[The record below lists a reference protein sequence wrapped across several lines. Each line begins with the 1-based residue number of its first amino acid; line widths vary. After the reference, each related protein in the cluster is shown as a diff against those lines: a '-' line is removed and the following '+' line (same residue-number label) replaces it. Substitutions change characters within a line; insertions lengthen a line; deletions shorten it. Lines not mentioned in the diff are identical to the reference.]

1 MSGRPGMAAAALL
14 AAVAAQAHEAH
25 GHEGGGHAVA
35 GPADAY
41 AFPLPEPG
49 SYALPPIRAA
59 GGGAVLLEDGRAA
72 DLETLLAGRITVFS
86 FIYTRCPDLCPLT
99 TLRLADLHALAAA
112 DDGMAGRLQL
122 VSMSFDPGHDTP
134 AVMADYAA
142 SWRGEAA
149 GPPWHFVTAP
159 DAAALAPVL
168 AAYDQ
173 AVAPLPAEDAP
184 EPGLAHVLRVYLI
197 DEDGMVRNVYGLDFL
212 DPRLVLND
220 VRTLLLEAR

>member
-1 MSGRPGMAAAALL
+1 METRLGMAAAALL
-14 AAVAAQAHEAH
+14 AAVAAQAHE
-25 GHEGGGHAVA
+25 GHEHAVA

-49 SYALPPIRAA
+49 SYELPPIRAA

-72 DLETLLAGRITVFS
+72 DLETLLGGRITVFS
-86 FIYTRCPDLCPLT
+86 FIYTRCPDLCPIA

-112 DDGMAGRLQL
+112 DEEVAARLQL
-122 VSMSFDPGHDTP
+122 VSMSFDSGHDTP

-142 SWRGEAA
+142 AWRGEAA
-149 GPPWHFVTAP
+149 GPPWHFVTAS

-173 AVAPLPAEDAP
+173 AVAPLPAEGES
-184 EPGLAHVLRVYLI
+184 EPGLAHVLRVYLV
-197 DEDGMVRNVYGLDFL
+197 DAGGMVRNVYGLDFL

>member
-14 AAVAAQAHEAH
+14 AAVAAQAHETH

-72 DLETLLAGRITVFS
+72 DLETLLGGRITVFS
-86 FIYTRCPDLCPLT
+86 FIYTRCPDLCPIA

-112 DDGMAGRLQL
+112 DEEVAARLQL

-142 SWRGEAA
+142 AWRGEAA
-149 GPPWHFVTAP
+149 GPPWHFVTGS

-173 AVAPLPAEDAP
+173 TVVPLPAEDAP

-197 DEDGMVRNVYGLDFL
+197 DEGGTMRNVYGLDFL

>member
-1 MSGRPGMAAAALL
+1 MSTRLGMAAAALM
-14 AAVAAQAHEAH
+14 AAVAAQAHE
-25 GHEGGGHAVA
+25 GHEHAVA

-41 AFPLPEPG
+41 AYPLPEPG
-49 SYALPPIRAA
+49 SYRLPPIRAA
-59 GGGAVLLEDGRAA
+59 GGGAVLLEDGRAV
-72 DLETLLAGRITVFS
+72 DLATLLAGRITVFS
-86 FIYTRCPDLCPLT
+86 FIYTRCPDLCPLA
-99 TLRLADLHALAAA
+99 TLRLADLHALAVEDEGVAE
-112 DDGMAGRLQL
+112 RLQL
-122 VSMSFDPGHDTP
+122 VSMSFDPEHDTP

-142 SWRGEAA
+142 SWRGETA

-173 AVAPLPAEDAP
+173 AVAPLPAEAP

-197 DEDGMVRNVYGLDFL
+197 DADGMVRNVYSLDFL
-212 DPRLVLND
+212 DPRLVLAD